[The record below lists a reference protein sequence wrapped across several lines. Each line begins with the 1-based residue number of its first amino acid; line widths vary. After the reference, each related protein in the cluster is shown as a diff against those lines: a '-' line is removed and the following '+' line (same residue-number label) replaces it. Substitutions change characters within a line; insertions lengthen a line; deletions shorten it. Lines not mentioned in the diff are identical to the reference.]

1 MILQTGM
8 RTDIPAFFSKWFV
21 NRLTEGFVLVRS
33 PYNPQ
38 LVTKYIISPH
48 VVDLIGFCSK
58 NPAPMLAHL
67 DLLEPYGQFWFV
79 SITPYG
85 RDIEP
90 HVPDKFTVMK
100 TFHELS
106 RRVGIDCVSWR
117 YDPILITEK
126 YSVERHIADF
136 EVMASE
142 LAGFTKVC
150 VISFIDLYAKVLRN
164 FPEASSV
171 ALNDQ
176 ITLAKEFV
184 RIGKKF
190 GIRIQSCAEGNH
202 LAPYGVD
209 ISGCMNERAIQQAIH
224 MPLDIPKGKFL
235 RSECT
240 CIGGN
245 DIGAYDSCGHLC
257 RYCYATSSQGAF
269 EQNIKKHDPNSPL
282 LIGSLLPT
290 DKIHTAAQSSWK
302 HLQTGLF
309 D

>member
-38 LVTKYIISPH
+38 LVTKYLISPH
-48 VVDLIGFCSK
+48 VVDLIGLCSK
-58 NPAPMLAHL
+58 NPAPMLPHL

-79 SITPYG
+79 TITPYG

-100 TFHELS
+100 SFKELS
-106 RRVGIDCVSWR
+106 KRVGICRVSWR
-117 YDPILITEK
+117 YDPIFISEK
-126 YSVERHIADF
+126 YTVERHIADF
-136 EVMASE
+136 ETMASE
-142 LAGFTKVC
+142 LAGYTRVC

-164 FPEASSV
+164 FPEARSV
-171 ALNDQ
+171 SLEDQ
-176 ITLAKEFV
+176 IRLAKEFV
-184 RIGKKF
+184 RIGKRL
-190 GIRIQSCAEGNH
+190 GIRIQSCAEGTH

-209 ISGCMNERAIQQAIH
+209 SSGCMAPETIEQAMG
-224 MPLDIPKGKFL
+224 MPLKFPKGKFL
-235 RSECT
+235 RESCA

-257 RYCYATSSQGAF
+257 RYCYATSRQEAF
-269 EQNIKKHDPNSPL
+269 EENIRKHDPNSPL
-282 LIGSLLPT
+282 LIGHILPG
-290 DKIHTAAQSSWK
+290 DKIHEAKQISWK
-302 HLQTGLF
+302 HLQTALF
-309 D
+309 